1 MQRGCMGCHRYEGFD
16 RETDSLAA
24 TRQQIGQLEDQ
35 IKANEKQIR
44 ADTAT
49 SAAETTA
56 EADVPKFLAHAESL
70 RVTNSLLA
78 ARIDQMKLQE
88 RYQLQDVKKV
98 GPNLKDVRVKLRKEW
113 VPVWLHN
120 PQAFRPDTKMPVFW
134 RFGTLPEGE
143 PGAHMRDKDGEE
155 QIQAISAYL
164 WQEGFDSKLPGQAK
178 GDAQHGKTLFERD
191 RKSV

>member
-1 MQRGCMGCHRYEGFD
+1 MGCHRYEGFD

-24 TRQQIGQLEDQ
+24 ARQQIGQLEDQ

-44 ADTAT
+44 ADT
-49 SAAETTA
+49 
-56 EADVPKFLAHAESL
+56 EAQPENISEDEVKRLLAHAESL

-78 ARIDQMKLQE
+78 ARIDQLRLQE
-88 RYQLQDVKKV
+88 KYLMQDQKKV

-134 RFGTLPEGE
+134 RFGTMPEGT
-143 PGAHMRDKDGEE
+143 PGARQG
-155 QIQAISAYL
+155 
-164 WQEGFDSKLPGQAK
+164 
-178 GDAQHGKTLFERD
+178 R
-191 RKSV
+191 